1 MINILSQSRTMT
13 DSIKLCGDIIITDP
27 CYVVQNDE
35 DWDKYRYGEDM
46 SDLGI
51 KHYIVRDTLYGDWSC
66 TTFDSNT
73 KQPIGE
79 FCADAGMVGV
89 FLLDEVLKYN
99 PDFDYHINRPWTTT
113 LIRNFK
119 GAVSFQVV
127 HYVGV
132 YEDLNKFHK
141 KGDSFEDD
149 EVQVIGHGIDTQT
162 GKQIS
167 FIGKQTGF

>member
-35 DWDKYRYGEDM
+35 DWDKCRYGEDM

-79 FCADAGMVGV
+79 FRADAGMVGV

-132 YEDLNKFHK
+132 YEDSNKFHK

>member
-27 CYVVQNDE
+27 CYVLQNDE
-35 DWDKYRYGEDM
+35 DWNKCRYGEDM
-46 SDLGI
+46 SNLGI

-132 YEDLNKFHK
+132 YEDSNKFHK

-162 GKQIS
+162 GKQIN

>member
-1 MINILSQSRTMT
+1 MVNILSQSRTMT

-35 DWDKYRYGEDM
+35 DWNKCRYGEDM
-46 SDLGI
+46 SNLGI

-79 FCADAGMVGV
+79 FCADVGMVGV

-127 HYVGV
+127 HYVWV
-132 YEDLNKFHK
+132 YEDSNKFHK

-162 GKQIS
+162 GKQIN

>member
-35 DWDKYRYGEDM
+35 DWGKCRYGEDM
-46 SDLGI
+46 SNLGI

-132 YEDLNKFHK
+132 YEDSNKFHK

-149 EVQVIGHGIDTQT
+149 EVRVIGHGIDTQT

>member
-1 MINILSQSRTMT
+1 MVNILSQSRTMT

-35 DWDKYRYGEDM
+35 DWNKCRYGEDM
-46 SDLGI
+46 SNLGI

-113 LIRNFK
+113 LIRNFN

-132 YEDLNKFHK
+132 YEDSNKFHK

-162 GKQIS
+162 GKQIN

>member
-27 CYVVQNDE
+27 CYIVQNDE
-35 DWDKYRYGEDM
+35 DWDKCRYGEDM

-99 PDFDYHINRPWTTT
+99 PDFDYHINRPRTTT

-119 GAVSFQVV
+119 GAVSFQVI

-132 YEDLNKFHK
+132 YEDSNKFHK

-149 EVQVIGHGIDTQT
+149 ELQVIGHGIDTQT
-162 GKQIS
+162 GKQID

>member
-27 CYVVQNDE
+27 YYVVRNDE
-35 DWDKYRYGEDM
+35 DWDKCRYGEDM

-79 FCADAGMVGV
+79 FCADVGMVGV

-132 YEDLNKFHK
+132 YEDSNNFHK

-162 GKQIS
+162 GKQIN

>member
-35 DWDKYRYGEDM
+35 DWNKCRNGEDM

-51 KHYIVRDTLYGDWSC
+51 KHYIVRDTLYGDWNC
-66 TTFDSNT
+66 TMFDSNT

-79 FCADAGMVGV
+79 FCADVGMVGV

-127 HYVGV
+127 HHVGV
-132 YEDLNKFHK
+132 YEDSNKFHK

-162 GKQIS
+162 GKQIN